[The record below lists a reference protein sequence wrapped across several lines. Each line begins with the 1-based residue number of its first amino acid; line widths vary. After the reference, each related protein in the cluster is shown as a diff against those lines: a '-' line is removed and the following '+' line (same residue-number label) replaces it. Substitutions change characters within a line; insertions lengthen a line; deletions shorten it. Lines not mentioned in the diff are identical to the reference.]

1 MRMGKIIF
9 CLAFSLFFFSHA
21 AEEEKA
27 LSVWQLANS
36 WPRHAQLRRELVL
49 ALREGDPRRV
59 ETVCRSA
66 IAAFPADSVWH
77 YNLACA
83 LSRLQQH
90 GLALTELDKAIGFGF
105 RDSKAIARD
114 HDFDPLRKFP
124 RFTELVEKAQRLAG
138 VPVEGMPVVKPITAK
153 PGQRITLDETSTA
166 FNYDVGCLQALVR
179 LDCAG
184 KGGNAGDLYVNH
196 DGGHSTIAQQ
206 EFPDVTFVG
215 YNAAARSY
223 GIDSRLP
230 MTLFPPEYAV
240 FGNISRARVDGP
252 LWRSLP
258 RSSFTDPGLAP
269 TMDLLYRNNQL
280 WFLVAHK
287 DFGHEGIGDV
297 FPAVA
302 PFQFVSRGSSW
313 SDLPFLKAA
322 LRSSAA
328 LKPVTRA
335 AMLRRHLY
343 GPTFQWLFRRSLLG
357 VDTER
362 DYLSEKAH
370 PTVFEEKRLNVRA
383 MVDRA
388 AALDPGDV
396 PPAVALAL
404 INCREKPVKYPA
416 PLVDYPDTASELLS
430 ATPSSIAIVLRAPE
444 GVRTFLCKATVWP
457 EKDPS
462 ATFAWRVVHGDA
474 ECVKFDAPPGSASD
488 SPENSGLVRIVL
500 DRRALTNRIDVACF
514 ARSGKGEFGAP
525 SFLSFYPVPQER
537 REYLADGRIGT
548 IDYTNPS
555 GIYCD
560 PVIALPRHWV
570 DVYDYGPDGDQLG
583 WTRFYNGRA
592 AASFTT
598 SGDRILEKNED
609 GTAKRA
615 VHVKYVIRQTN
626 DRIQPMQL
634 TYVDEGE
641 PFDVKRGK

>member
-1 MRMGKIIF
+1 MGKIIF
-9 CLAFSLFFFSHA
+9 CLVFSLLFACRA
-21 AEEEKA
+21 AEEEKP
-27 LSVWQLANS
+27 LSAWQMANS
-36 WPRHAQLRRELVL
+36 WLRHVQLRRDLIL
-49 ALREGDPRRV
+49 AVRERDFKGI
-59 ETVCRSA
+59 ETICRSA
-66 IAAFPADSVWH
+66 LAAFPADATWH

-83 LSRLQQH
+83 LSRLERP

-105 RDSKAIARD
+105 RNPKAIAGD

-124 RFTELVEKAQRLAG
+124 RFTELVEKARRLEG
-138 VPVEGMPVVKPITAK
+138 VPVEGVPVVKPVSAK
-153 PGQRITLDETSTA
+153 SGQRITLDENNTF

-184 KGGNAGDLYVNH
+184 TGGNAGDLYVNH
-196 DGGHSTIAQQ
+196 DGGHSTIAQN

-215 YNAAARSY
+215 FNAAARSH

-252 LWRSLP
+252 FWRSLP
-258 RSSFTDPGLAP
+258 RSSFTDTGVAA
-269 TMDLLYRNNQL
+269 TMDLLYRSNQL

-287 DFGHEGIGDV
+287 DFGYEDIGDV

-313 SDLPFLKAA
+313 SDLPFLRAA
-322 LRSSAA
+322 LRASAA

-335 AMLRRHLY
+335 AMLRRRLY

-357 VDTER
+357 VSTER
-362 DYLSEKAH
+362 DYLSERAH
-370 PTVFEEKRLNVRA
+370 PTVFEEKRLDAKA

-388 AALDPGDV
+388 AALDPGGV

-404 INCREKPVKYPA
+404 INCREKPVKYPV
-416 PLVDYPDTASELLS
+416 PLVDYPDTAGELLS
-430 ATPSSIAIVLRAPE
+430 STPSSIALVLRAPE

-474 ECVKFDAPPGSASD
+474 GCVKFDAPPGSAAD
-488 SPENSGLVRIVL
+488 SPENSGLVRIVI

-514 ARSGKGEFGAP
+514 ARSGKGEYGAP

-537 REYLADGRIGT
+537 REYMADGRIGT
-548 IDYTNPS
+548 IDYTNP
-555 GIYCD
+555 GGVYCD
-560 PVIALPRHWV
+560 PLIALPRHWV
-570 DVYDYGPDGDQLG
+570 DVYDYDPDGRPLG

-592 AASFTT
+592 AASFTMT
-598 SGDRILEKNED
+598 GDRILEKNPD

-615 VHVKYVIRQTN
+615 VRVKYIVRQTN

-641 PFDVKRGK
+641 PFDVKGGK